1 MKSINMCHS
10 RKHPISCVQDRR
22 PQRESVPLI
31 RNDLG
36 LAMTA
41 PMNTFLIIS
50 TEAFPVGLCRYTYR
64 FIYVQCSLVNILQK
78 AFSHKTLFPSV
89 PVFFISTL
97 PQQHSCTLAC
107 VHKCAHTHK
116 TARDRYANVDH
127 SNKTSQ
133 PCPLPEMW
141 ANDSQ
146 LFFH

>member
-1 MKSINMCHS
+1 MQDQLYQMKSVIFRQAGGIFKCFLQSRTEDKESSLEHGMKSINMCHS

-97 PQQHSCTLAC
+97 PQ
-107 VHKCAHTHK
+107 
-116 TARDRYANVDH
+116 
-127 SNKTSQ
+127 
-133 PCPLPEMW
+133 
-141 ANDSQ
+141 
-146 LFFH
+146 